1 MLSSFLCLIDTCFPG
16 VLDAEELSSII
27 EGVEKDEKHE
37 LPDIQEDVYKSCESI
52 STLAS
57 DSLTFESAEVEGDLF
72 EDLRASIQKSSRKSS
87 PAGAKTKVPS
97 SPAVPGF
104 QTHDCMS
111 MSALSVFTILRRSL
125 QSFC

>member
-1 MLSSFLCLIDTCFPG
+1 LIDACFSG

-72 EDLRASIQKSSRKSS
+72 EDVRASIQKSSRKSS
-87 PAGAKTKVPS
+87 PAGANTKVPS
-97 SPAVPGF
+97 SPVVPGF

-111 MSALSVFTILRRSL
+111 RSALSVFTILHRSL
-125 QSFC
+125 QSVSEVHP